1 LLRITEKQYREYMQR
16 LGLQPDEVVMSKET
30 KKKPKYRNVKV
41 YVYED
46 GYVSHEPVQN
56 HGGLA
61 DRFDSIKEYNRY
73 RELVLLE
80 KAGIISNL
88 QKQVPMVI
96 QEAFIDNDGKKQR
109 AIIYKAD
116 FIYIKDGEEVV
127 EDVKGY
133 DMKKQKF
140 ICTRAFMQKWKMLK
154 ALYPNKKF
162 RLY

>member
-1 LLRITEKQYREYMQR
+1 MLRITEKQYREYMQR

-80 KAGIISNL
+80 KAGIIS
-88 QKQVPMVI
+88 
-96 QEAFIDNDGKKQR
+96 
-109 AIIYKAD
+109 
-116 FIYIKDGEEVV
+116 KDRKSVV
-127 EDVKGY
+127 
-133 DMKKQKF
+133 
-140 ICTRAFMQKWKMLK
+140 
-154 ALYPNKKF
+154 
-162 RLY
+162 

>member
-1 LLRITEKQYREYMQR
+1 MLRITEKQYREYMQR
-16 LGLQPDEVVMSKET
+16 LGLQPNEVVMSKET

-96 QEAFIDNDGKKQR
+96 QEA
-109 AIIYKAD
+109 IIYKAD

>member
-1 LLRITEKQYREYMQR
+1 MLRITEKQYREYMQR

-80 KAGIISNL
+80 IG
-88 QKQVPMVI
+88 
-96 QEAFIDNDGKKQR
+96 R
-109 AIIYKAD
+109 AH
-116 FIYIKDGEEVV
+116 V
-127 EDVKGY
+127 
-133 DMKKQKF
+133 
-140 ICTRAFMQKWKMLK
+140 
-154 ALYPNKKF
+154 
-162 RLY
+162 

>member
-1 LLRITEKQYREYMQR
+1 MLRITEKQYREYMQR

-133 DMKKQKF
+133 DMKKTKIYMYKSFYAEMENAKSF
-140 ICTRAFMQKWKMLK
+140 ISK
-154 ALYPNKKF
+154 
-162 RLY
+162 

>member
-1 LLRITEKQYREYMQR
+1 M
-16 LGLQPDEVVMSKET
+16 GSVV
-30 KKKPKYRNVKV
+30 
-41 YVYED
+41 
-46 GYVSHEPVQN
+46 
-56 HGGLA
+56 L
-61 DRFDSIKEYNRY
+61 
-73 RELVLLE
+73 
-80 KAGIISNL
+80 
-88 QKQVPMVI
+88 
-96 QEAFIDNDGKKQR
+96 
-109 AIIYKAD
+109 AD

>member
-1 LLRITEKQYREYMQR
+1 
-16 LGLQPDEVVMSKET
+16 MSKET

-73 RELVLLE
+73 RELVF
-80 KAGIISNL
+80 
-88 QKQVPMVI
+88 

>member
-1 LLRITEKQYREYMQR
+1 MLRITEKQYREYMQR
-16 LGLQPDEVVMSKET
+16 LGLQPNEVVMSKET

-133 DMKKQKF
+133 DMTKKKF